1 MASTIS
7 SSGIT
12 DLIPAIASS
21 DEVIAWIAKNGF
33 RFTQGISTK
42 PQTGSQ
48 VKPKIFYNASA
59 TALKIWSVVPPRI
72 CVTAADAIAAA
83 TPHSA

>member
-1 MASTIS
+1 MS
-7 SSGIT
+7 
-12 DLIPAIASS
+12 AIAKS
-21 DEVIAWIAKNGF
+21 DAVTAWIAKNGF

-48 VKPKIFYNASA
+48 VKPKIFFNESA
-59 TALKIWSVVPPRI
+59 TAFIICLTLPPRI
-72 CVTAADAIAAA
+72 CVNAPVAIADA